1 MREAKKKNIFT
12 VVKITGE
19 ANIKASNQTPKTALT
34 MLLTVQRVRD
44 FIGKTMTTNLEQ
56 RKKFLRRAKGK
67 TA

>member
-1 MREAKKKNIFT
+1 MGRNPT

-19 ANIKASNQTPKTALT
+19 ANKNASNQTPKTALT

-56 RKKFLRRAKGK
+56 
-67 TA
+67 